1 MVLVLYGT
9 DFLLYIY
16 KKIQKSPQDSQF
28 QSRVKITNGIF
39 MGYLFE
45 NMEKMCQKSALR
57 ILSQWPRRLDGPRS
71 RILILQFSQSYFHK
85 KTCFQVDIYTFSRNK
100 HYEQWR
106 ILFMCHTCDIEFQG
120 GKTLHSTQVKMSCR
134 LRKKV

>member
-1 MVLVLYGT
+1 MVRI
-9 DFLLYIY
+9 FCFIC
-16 KKIQKSPQDSQF
+16 KKIQKSPPDSQF

-71 RILILQFSQSYFHK
+71 
-85 KTCFQVDIYTFSRNK
+85 N
-100 HYEQWR
+100 
-106 ILFMCHTCDIEFQG
+106 
-120 GKTLHSTQVKMSCR
+120 
-134 LRKKV
+134 LR